1 MGNNNLYNLC
11 NLRGV
16 SGDESAVRS
25 YISDA
30 LKEQQI
36 TVKTDSTGNLYAF
49 KKGLEGGDK
58 KIMLCA
64 HMDEVGFIIT
74 GITDDGF
81 LRFDT
86 VGGID
91 ERILPGS
98 RVLIGKNRVRGCI
111 GLTPIHLL
119 NAEERKKVTPVNELR
134 IDIGAQDKKAAE
146 SLVSPGDYCIF
157 ESDFIEFGD
166 DLLKAKA
173 LDDRAGCHILMSLIS
188 KPLKYDTVFAFTV
201 MEEIGLRGAF
211 IAAKTVRPDVA
222 IVVEC
227 TTACDFTGI
236 EEHMKICELGKGT
249 VISNSDGA
257 TIYNVELSSLAREIA
272 DKKGIKHQTKR
283 MTLGGNDAGSIQSAA
298 GGCKVLALSV
308 PCRNIHTSSCC
319 VAKKD
324 IEYTQNLLEEL
335 LNSEELKDL

>member
-16 SGDESAVRS
+16 SGDEAEVRT
-25 YISDA
+25 YIADA
-30 LKEQQI
+30 LKEQAV
-36 TVKTDSTGNLYAF
+36 VKTDSTGNLYVF
-49 KKGLEGGDK
+49 KKGLEPSDK
-58 KIMLCA
+58 KVMVCA

-86 VGGID
+86 VGSID
-91 ERILPGS
+91 ERVLPGS
-98 RVLIGKNRVRGCI
+98 RVVIGKNRVRGCI

-119 NAEERKKVTPVNELR
+119 TKEERKKVTPVSELR
-134 IDIGAQDKKAAE
+134 IDIGAENKKEASA
-146 SLVSPGDYCIF
+146 LVSAGDYCVF

-166 DLLKAKA
+166 DLLKGKA
-173 LDDRAGCHILMSLIS
+173 LDDRVGCHILMTLAS
-188 KPLKYDTVFAFTV
+188 KPLKHDTVFAFTV
-201 MEEIGLRGAF
+201 MEEIGLRGALVASK
-211 IAAKTVRPDVA
+211 IIKPDVA

-236 EEHMKICELGKGT
+236 EEHMKICELGEGT

-257 TIYNVELSSLAREIA
+257 TIYDTELSAFARNTA

-283 MTLGGNDAGSIQSAA
+283 MTLGGNDAGAIQSAA
-298 GGCKVLALSV
+298 GGCRVLALSV

-324 IEYTQNLLEEL
+324 IRYTQDLLEEIL
-335 LNSEELKDL
+335 KEL